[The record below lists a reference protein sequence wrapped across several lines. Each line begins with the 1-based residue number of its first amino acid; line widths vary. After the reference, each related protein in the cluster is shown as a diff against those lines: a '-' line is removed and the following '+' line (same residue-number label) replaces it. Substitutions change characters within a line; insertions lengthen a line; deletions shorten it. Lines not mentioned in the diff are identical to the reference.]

1 MALPLHLQ
9 IGGDAW
15 QLLFLL
21 LLLFLVMSMALST
34 LQQREARPKEKIT
47 TYTLIACSSCDYQER
62 REFVPGDHV
71 GKLVRERRCPKDGG
85 DLIIKAVYAEKQQI
99 K

>member
-1 MALPLHLQ
+1 MALPLQ
-9 IGGDAW
+9 VGGDAW

-21 LLLFLVMSMALST
+21 LFVFLILSMVLST
-34 LQQREARPKEKIT
+34 LQQREARPREKIT

-62 REFVPGDHV
+62 RDFAPGDHV
-71 GKLVRERRCPKDGG
+71 GKLVKDRKCPKDGG
-85 DLIIKAVYAEKQQI
+85 DLLIKAIYAEKQQI